1 MLKKNKKNRIV
12 ILGSSSF
19 IARSIIDKFYENN
32 IQPILISRKE
42 IDLEKVTSIP
52 KLKKILK
59 NNDTIIF
66 VAAKSPVKNIET
78 LNINLVIAK
87 NIIESLQ
94 EIKLNHL
101 IYISSDAVYS
111 DHKKKINEFS
121 ATIPNTLH
129 GFMHLIRET
138 MLKNLN
144 CPKTFIRPTL
154 VYGVND
160 PHNSYG
166 INKFVRCAQSGK
178 EIFLFGRG
186 EERRDHI
193 HVDNV
198 GEIVVEVV
206 ISKITGVINAVSGSV
221 ISFYKIAKNIQKIYP
236 NVKIKKIKRIGIMPH
251 KGYRPFNNSLLKK
264 KFSHITF
271 IKLFDW
277 LSSKEIYK
285 LM

>member
-42 IDLEKVTSIP
+42 IDLEKATSIP

-236 NVKIKKIKRIGIMPH
+236 SVKIKKIKRIGIMPH

>member
-1 MLKKNKKNRIV
+1 MLRKNKKNRIL

-19 IARSIIDKFYENN
+19 IAKSIIDKFYENN

-42 IDLEKVTSIP
+42 IDLEKVTSIL

-87 NIIESLQ
+87 NIIESLK

-111 DHKKKINEFS
+111 DNKKKINEFS
-121 ATIPNTLH
+121 ETTPNTLH

-166 INKFVRCAQSGK
+166 INKFVRCAQSNK
-178 EIFLFGRG
+178 EIFLFGNG

-193 HVDNV
+193 HVDNI
-198 GEIVVEVV
+198 GDIVFEVV
-206 ISKITGVINAVSGSV
+206 INKITGVINAVSGSV
-221 ISFYKIAKNIQKIYP
+221 ISFYEIAKNIQKIYP
-236 NVKIKKIKRIGIMPH
+236 NIKIKKIKRSGIMPH
-251 KGYRPFNNSLLKK
+251 NGYRPFDNSLLKK
-264 KFSHITF
+264 KFSHIKF

-277 LSSKEIYK
+277 LSRKEIYK
-285 LM
+285 